1 MNNIS
6 RQFEV
11 LVTKWKNDL
20 FFRAEIKLAFWYSIG
35 VLFFLS
41 VLSFGIF
48 FLFDSGFS
56 AERDFEGREEND
68 NYVEERFEEEA
79 NEHLLDV
86 IIKVDIIFA
95 VILVF
100 LSFII
105 ARKTIKPLREAS
117 VREKMF
123 TADVAH
129 EFRTPLTVIKT
140 GTEVAIRK
148 NDLEYFKKV
157 SEDNLN
163 EIDSLSAL
171 LNDLIFLIKNNSF
184 KKTEKSNVLLSGLVE
199 RELNLLSEYAK
210 TNEINITSEIQKD
223 IFVFCNE
230 EEVKRLVKNI
240 IKNAIDYNKQGGRV
254 EVYLN
259 KTKNVSLKIKDTG
272 IGISKEDQK
281 YIFNRFFKSDN
292 SRARV
297 KSGSGL
303 GLAIA
308 KEIADENNISL
319 TVSST
324 IGEGSIF
331 ELVFQ

>member
-171 LNDLIFLIKNNSF
+171 LNDLIFLIKN
-184 KKTEKSNVLLSGLVE
+184 
-199 RELNLLSEYAK
+199 
-210 TNEINITSEIQKD
+210 Q
-223 IFVFCNE
+223 
-230 EEVKRLVKNI
+230 
-240 IKNAIDYNKQGGRV
+240 
-254 EVYLN
+254 
-259 KTKNVSLKIKDTG
+259 
-272 IGISKEDQK
+272 
-281 YIFNRFFKSDN
+281 
-292 SRARV
+292 
-297 KSGSGL
+297 
-303 GLAIA
+303 
-308 KEIADENNISL
+308 
-319 TVSST
+319 
-324 IGEGSIF
+324 
-331 ELVFQ
+331 